1 MPELSPRQ
9 LRWLRDEIGD
19 KPDDA
24 ELHERYDQ
32 LRSVRDVAM
41 AVLRKRRADLIS
53 RPMSVTVTGVA
64 GTGTAENVRAI
75 ERQLNA
81 LALMDDDPSDDAG
94 GGQGDQANDH
104 LQVLHLERPRR
115 R

>member
-1 MPELSPRQ
+1 MLELTPRQ
-9 LRWLRDEIGD
+9 LRWLRDEVGD
-19 KPDDA
+19 QPADA
-24 ELHERYDQ
+24 VLHERYDE

-41 AVLRKRRADLIS
+41 SVLRKRRSELIN
-53 RPMSVTVTGVA
+53 RPMSVSVSGVA
-64 GTGTAENVRAI
+64 NVGTAENVKAI

-94 GGQGDQANDH
+94 GGQADQHDDH
-104 LQVLHLERPRR
+104 LQVLRLERPRR